1 MHEGHKI
8 VKIGDAVE
16 GIQLDQRDVF
26 DELKTA
32 TECAAEM
39 CKDLR
44 KRLENVNDNAI
55 DIKKK
60 IEATGKS
67 LCNFISEKLTK
78 LVKDIETERDETKE
92 NMECRIVKLEELIK
106 TSSELIKCVEKKESG
121 EGPYANLWNISEM
134 IKMTS
139 RLVAAEIERLE
150 DVHFEYLLSVEAEE
164 EKLKTLVDSFIVS
177 KEVIS
182 IQPRYPIDFEKLSTL
197 KSEQSKI
204 KMSVSA
210 NSGSVYDQRRKIV
223 VSVTGLNGEKK
234 TNLMLTK
241 FKENGRELVS
251 EPKNIEGVIPFDS
264 TNVYPVY
271 DGIRYIYFVGIKDGM
286 RNKFGRINIEKIEK
300 GTFEELPSLPDKE
313 KDAKRQFAFPS
324 GGVYHFGK
332 IYIQD
337 SECKIWQFSISVS
350 IIHLFYSFFISFPI
364 YRTINGPNS
373 RSNCRVTQAS

>member
-1 MHEGHKI
+1 MHDGHKI
-8 VKIGDAVE
+8 VKISDAE
-16 GIQLDQRDVF
+16 KGIQLDQRDVL
-26 DELKTA
+26 DELKTVTGSA
-32 TECAAEM
+32 TKM
-39 CKDLR
+39 CKDL
-44 KRLENVNDNAI
+44 KKMTEKMDNNAT

-60 IEATGKS
+60 IEATIKD
-67 LCNFISEKLTK
+67 LCDFIKEKLTK
-78 LVKDIETERDETKE
+78 LIKDIDAEENEAKE
-92 NMECRIVKLEELIK
+92 NMGNRIIKLEELIK
-106 TSSELIKCVEKKESG
+106 TSNELIKCVEKKESG

-150 DVHFEYLLSVEAEE
+150 NVHFEYLLSVEAEK

-182 IQPRYPIDFEKLSTL
+182 IQPRYPIDFEKLTTL

-204 KMSVSA
+204 KIEG
-210 NSGSVYDQRRKIV
+210 NSNYGSVYDQKRKIV
-223 VSVTGLNGEKK
+223 VSVTGSNEEKTGLMITEIKSDGEELEYDIKK
-234 TNLMLTK
+234 A
-241 FKENGRELVS
+241 ED
-251 EPKNIEGVIPFDS
+251 VIPFDS
-264 TNVYPVY
+264 TNVRPIY
-271 DGIRYIYFVGIKDGM
+271 DGIRYIYFVGIKGGM
-286 RNKFGRINIEKIEK
+286 GNKFGRIHIEKIKK

-313 KDAKRQFAFPS
+313 KDVKRQFAFPS

-337 SECKIWQFSISVS
+337 SECRIWQFSISVS

>member
-1 MHEGHKI
+1 MHDGHKI
-8 VKIGDAVE
+8 VKISDAE
-16 GIQLDQRDVF
+16 KGIQLDQRDVL
-26 DELKTA
+26 DELKTVTDCA
-32 TECAAEM
+32 TEM

-44 KRLENVNDNAI
+44 KRTESVNDNAI
-55 DIKKK
+55 DIRKK

-67 LCNFISEKLTK
+67 LCDFISEKLTK
-78 LVKDIETERDETKE
+78 LIKDIETERDETKE
-92 NMECRIVKLEELIK
+92 NMENRIAKLVELTE
-106 TSSELIKCVEKKESG
+106 TSNELIKCVEKKESG

-182 IQPRYPIDFEKLSTL
+182 IQPRYPIDFEKLTTL

-204 KMSVSA
+204 KIEG
-210 NSGSVYDQRRKIV
+210 NSNYGSVYDQRRKIV
-223 VSVTGLNGEKK
+223 VSVTGSNEEK
-234 TNLMLTK
+234 TGLMLTK
-241 FKENGRELVS
+241 INSDGEEL
-251 EPKNIEGVIPFDS
+251 EYDIKKAEDVIPFDS
-264 TNVYPVY
+264 TSVRPIY
-271 DGIRYIYFVGIKDGM
+271 DGIRYIYFVGIKGGM
-286 RNKFGRINIEKIEK
+286 RNKFGRIHIEKIKK

-350 IIHLFYSFFISFPI
+350 IIHSFIYFSFPFSI
-364 YRTINGPNS
+364 NRTINGPNS